1 MIAANC
7 PKAHQFKGQIHY
19 GYATGHLR
27 RNRWDNFAPMA
38 GLPYCQEL
46 RALETH
52 LAVFG
57 SSGQGKTSAVIKPT
71 VYQYLRAKWG
81 GAFLICGKGALAAEF
96 LGLRNYLCLSPDKC
110 TIGLMEGLSPHQALQ
125 ALVEINVRPGD
136 SGNNTKDPIWNN
148 VTEAHLRHAVYLLDA
163 LVEINKG
170 ESKRFWFWT
179 PWDWARV
186 SNLAES
192 DPKTLADYVNIVRQK
207 LPRAATG
214 MLAQALVYFETGYA
228 AMDDKLREGARTQA
242 ETWFGGL
249 LSNPLL
255 LEWAEAETGVNP
267 EVCLRADANGEYWT
281 VGANLPTVIYG
292 KAGTVATA
300 FIKGRIYAR
309 IKERAAVEGGWR
321 QADPS
326 ACNLLMVQDEFQ
338 LAATESDYDI
348 APIARSLG
356 CMLLVATQTIESVRA
371 KAVNKD
377 NCEAFFDAFQ
387 SRIALST
394 SIETVEWLQRW
405 QGFGKAWIPQMAH
418 AEYTLDMVASA
429 AHALRSPLF
438 ERAHPERRWFRRLQR
453 KGLGGFRP
461 VGITQIQTQRPL
473 TTSKFEVN
481 TLLSNESR
489 SVFLDYEP
497 VTGSGWKEESV
508 LQLADFASL
517 TKEKGVAL
525 CSVLRAEVVRRD
537 FVRLVPPINGIP
549 ADLRDPSYVAP
560 HAPQP
565 QAQEAA

>member
-1 MIAANC
+1 MISSTC
-7 PKAHQFKGQIHY
+7 PKAHQFKGMIHY

-57 SSGQGKTSAVIKPT
+57 SSGQGKTDGVIKPT

-110 TIGLMEGLSPHQALQ
+110 VVGLMEGLSPHQALQ
-125 ALVEINVRPGD
+125 SLVEINVRPGD
-136 SGNNTKDPIWNN
+136 KGNKDPIWNN
-148 VTEAHLRHAVYLLDA
+148 VTEAHLRHAVYLLHA

-170 ESKRFWFWT
+170 ETKRFWFWT

-192 DPKTLADYVNIVRQK
+192 DPKTLSDYVTIVRQK

-214 MLAQALVYFETGYA
+214 MLAQALAYFETGYL
-228 AMDDKLREGARTQA
+228 AMDQKLREGARTQA

-255 LEWAEAETGVNP
+255 LGWAQAETGVNP
-267 EVCLRADANGEYWT
+267 EVCLRADENGEYWT
-281 VGANLPTVIYG
+281 VGANLPTVTYG
-292 KAGTVATA
+292 KAGTVAMA

-321 QADPS
+321 KADPR
-326 ACNLLMVQDEFQ
+326 ACNLLMAQDEFQ
-338 LAATESDYDI
+338 LIATESDYDL

-356 CMLLVATQTIESVRA
+356 CMLLIASQTIEGVRA
-371 KAVNKD
+371 KSENKD
-377 NCEAFFDAFQ
+377 NVEAFFDALQ

-405 QGFGKAWIPQMAH
+405 QGFGKAWIPQMASTQN
-418 AEYTLDMVASA
+418 TLDMVASA
-429 AHALRSPLF
+429 ANALRSPLF
-438 ERAHPERRWFRRLQR
+438 ERHHPDRKWFQRLQR

-461 VGITQIQTQRPL
+461 VGMSQVKSQQPM
-473 TTSKFEVN
+473 TTDSFEAN
-481 TLLSNESR
+481 TLLSNHNR
-489 SVFLDYEP
+489 SILLDFEP
-497 VTGSGWKEESV
+497 VVGNGWKEETV

-525 CSVLRAEVVRRD
+525 CSVLRAGVVRRD
-537 FVRLVPPINGIP
+537 FVRFIPPEEGIP
-549 ADLRDPSYVAP
+549 ADLRDPNYVSP
-560 HAPQP
+560 L
-565 QAQEAA
+565 AQKEAA